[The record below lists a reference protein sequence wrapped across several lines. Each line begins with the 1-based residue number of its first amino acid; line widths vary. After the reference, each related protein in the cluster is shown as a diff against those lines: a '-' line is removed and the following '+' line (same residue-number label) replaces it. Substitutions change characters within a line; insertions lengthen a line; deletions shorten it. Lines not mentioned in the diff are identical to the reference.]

1 MKDLPKV
8 FANKID
14 KEIKNTQELYYGDS
28 RSCKKRDPLGVS
40 RKIND
45 IFKSNNHVYKSRVK
59 IIYDDKEEYK
69 TIVGKTGSYLITI
82 DGEKINISNI
92 LDIVKI

>member
-14 KEIKNTQELYYGDS
+14 KEIKNTQELFYGES
-28 RSCKKRDPLGVS
+28 RREIKRDPIGVS

-45 IFKSNNHVYKSRVK
+45 IFKSNNHVYKSKVK
-59 IIYDDKEEYK
+59 ITFIDHEEYK

>member
-14 KEIKNTQELYYGDS
+14 KEINNTQEIFYGES
-28 RSCKKRDPLGVS
+28 ARNIKRNPLEIS

-45 IFKSNNHVYKSRVK
+45 IFNSSSHVYKSKVK
-59 IIYDDKEEYK
+59 IIYNDHEEYK

-92 LDIVKI
+92 LDIVKV